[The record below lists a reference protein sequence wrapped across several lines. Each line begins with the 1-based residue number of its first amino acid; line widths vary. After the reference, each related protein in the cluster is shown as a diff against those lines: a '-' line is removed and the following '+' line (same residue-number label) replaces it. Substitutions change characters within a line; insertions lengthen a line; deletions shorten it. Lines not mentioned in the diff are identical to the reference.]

1 MKQTWNFKQSLR
13 RSLYVSAIACA
24 LFGLPTGQAATITV
38 NNKNDSGPGS
48 LRQALADAHNED
60 TINFD
65 SSLNGQT
72 ITLASGEL
80 VVNKNVSINGPGPN
94 NLAVDA
100 NHASRVFHV
109 SEGASAGISGLSITN
124 GFASGL
130 YGGGIYNDHST
141 LSVINCALSGNS
153 ANDAGGIYNDGASGG
168 SATLYVLNCTLSGNG
183 APVAGGIYN
192 YGFDGS
198 ATLTI
203 NNSTLCGNSAYIGGS
218 IYNYG
223 VSGSAT
229 LTINNS
235 TLSDNSATNGGGI
248 YNYGL
253 AGSAA

>member
-1 MKQTWNFKQSLR
+1 MNQMKTLMSQRIFNSNTCRILFATCL
-13 RSLYVSAIACA
+13 SALCLAA
-24 LFGLPTGQAATITV
+24 LSAEAATITV
-38 NNKNDSGPGS
+38 INTADSGPGS
-48 LRQALADAHNED
+48 LRQALADANNED

-72 ITLASGEL
+72 IRLTSGEL
-80 VVNKNVSINGPGPN
+80 VVNRIVSINGPGLN

-100 NHASRVFHV
+100 NYASRVFHV
-109 SEGASAGISGLSITN
+109 SGGASVTISGLSITN

-198 ATLTI
+198 AKYIVRPWLVLPA
-203 NNSTLCGNSAYIGGS
+203 SSRYGASMSHLPPADGMKSPSSAE
-218 IYNYG
+218 
-223 VSGSAT
+223 
-229 LTINNS
+229 
-235 TLSDNSATNGGGI
+235 
-248 YNYGL
+248 
-253 AGSAA
+253 